1 MSISRR
7 HFLVAGCACAAAG
20 AVGCTPNPAR
30 SFEASVD
37 RSLPLPSELAR
48 AGGQAKVKLP
58 GENTMVL
65 VWRTDIGFG
74 AVALVC
80 PHCMGEIR
88 FDATEKVLLCP
99 MGSKFALDGSLKQ
112 GPAKKPL
119 RAFVA
124 DLDGER
130 LRILG

>member
-7 HFLVAGCACAAAG
+7 HFLAAACACAAAG
-20 AVGCTPNPAR
+20 AVGCSSNPAR
-30 SFEASVD
+30 SFDASVD
-37 RSLPLPSELAR
+37 RSLPLPNELAR
-48 AGGQAKVKLP
+48 AGGQAKVRLP
-58 GENTMVL
+58 GDQMVL

-74 AVALVC
+74 AVTLIC
-80 PHCMGEIR
+80 PHCTGEIR
-88 FDATEKVLLCP
+88 YDSAEKVLLCP
-99 MGSKFALDGSLKQ
+99 LGSRFSLDGSVRQ